1 MDGSW
6 FAIAWMQLLMV
17 GMRGLQTAVIG
28 WILPLLCAHSVF
40 PQELP
45 APLLEESALSSK
57 FEPRGDEI
65 VRRDDQVLAPS
76 QIPAALAWWEP
87 QVRGSLKPSTAQIPL
102 DVNSLLI
109 DALRYSARIRAISDN
124 AVIAETAIMQTA
136 AEFDPTTFME
146 SKFVRTSVPT
156 GSSLDAGFN
165 VARLREEDWFT
176 RGGVR
181 RKTTSGG
188 NLELSQRI
196 GLKDSNSNFFLPDN
210 QGNSRLSLSY
220 SHPFLRG
227 AGKCYNTNLIVLAKI
242 DTEVAI
248 DRTKSELQDQLLE
261 VVEAMWDLY
270 LQRALLVQR
279 QTHVQRAEIILDWL
293 ESRQDLDA
301 LMSQVARARAAVA
314 VRKTQLIRTVT
325 MVSNAESKLRSLVN
339 WPNVEGS
346 RGWELIPIESP
357 MTEPVPLNVNDTLV
371 TALQNRQEVDAAA
384 REIEAA
390 RVKLNV
396 AKNELLPV
404 LNGVVESYVSGLR
417 GDFGIGR
424 SLVDQFSTGE
434 PAYTAGVLF
443 EVPWGRRA
451 ANANHQRRMAE
462 LRQLSSK
469 FEATV
474 AALNAEVEIAVR
486 EVETTYQELQ
496 AKRELV
502 LAAQADTTYLHKRWE
517 SLPGDERSASFLLED
532 LLDSQDRLAS
542 AEAAY
547 SQAPV
552 DYTLSLVRLNRSMG
566 TLLQEEKVEMI
577 RGSDNCVPN
586 IHFER
591 GRFIDPAAMNI
602 ANDGRQAVGQGSPFP
617 APWVPMPYLED
628 SGSNGPSPELTSPS
642 SIMLLPPTN
651 QPSNASDTT
660 HSSDVRMLPPVEPS
674 VRPLPAVR

>member
-1 MDGSW
+1 M
-6 FAIAWMQLLMV
+6 
-17 GMRGLQTAVIG
+17 
-28 WILPLLCAHSVF
+28 
-40 PQELP
+40 
-45 APLLEESALSSK
+45 
-57 FEPRGDEI
+57 
-65 VRRDDQVLAPS
+65 
-76 QIPAALAWWEP
+76 
-87 QVRGSLKPSTAQIPL
+87 
-102 DVNSLLI
+102 LI

-124 AVIAETAIMQTA
+124 AVIAETAITQTA

-146 SKFVRTSVPT
+146 SKLVRTSIPT

-165 VARLREEDWFT
+165 VTRLREEDWFT
-176 RGGVR
+176 RGGFR
-181 RKTTSGG
+181 RKTTAGG
-188 NLELSQRI
+188 NVELSQRI

-220 SHPFLRG
+220 SHPFMRG

-242 DTEVAI
+242 DTELAL

-279 QTHVQRAEIILDWL
+279 QAHVQRAEVILDWL
-293 ESRQDLDA
+293 ESRQELDA
-301 LMSQVARARAAVA
+301 LASQVARAKAAVA
-314 VRKTQLIRTVT
+314 VRKTQLIRTATLVA
-325 MVSNAESKLRSLVN
+325 NAESKLRSLVN

-346 RGWELIPIESP
+346 RSWELIPIESP
-357 MTEPVPLNVNDTLV
+357 LREAIPVDLNDALI

-424 SLVDQFSTGE
+424 SWVDQFSTGE
-434 PAYTAGVLF
+434 PAYSAGLLF

-486 EVETTYQELQ
+486 EVETTFQELQ

-502 LAAQADTTYLHKRWE
+502 MAAQADTTYLYKRWE
-517 SLPGDERSASFLLED
+517 ALPGDERSASFLLED

-552 DYTLSLVRLNRSMG
+552 DYTLSLVRLNRSLG
-566 TLLQEEKVEMI
+566 TLLQSEKVELI
-577 RGSDNCVPN
+577 RGSDNCTPTL
-586 IHFER
+586 HFEKSNHA
-591 GRFIDPAAMNI
+591 GDTAEASATTTSSAEESTMAA
-602 ANDGRQAVGQGSPFP
+602 QGLENRNSP
-617 APWVPMPYLED
+617 ED
-628 SGSNGPSPELTSPS
+628 SRQQNPIRISHFPSERIPIRIQLNRWLHRSKRKSESYLPFSQLFGHYRPS
-642 SIMLLPPTN
+642 DQRLQIDSQEMT
-651 QPSNASDTT
+651 
-660 HSSDVRMLPPVEPS
+660 
-674 VRPLPAVR
+674 